1 MQMTAQRQ
9 IVTPYLCCRD
19 ATRALEFYQRAF
31 GAVVSNRYL
40 TPEGVVGHAD
50 LEVAGGRFML
60 SDEWPEEHVYSPA
73 KYGGSS
79 CAIHLLVPD
88 VDALAA
94 RAVAAGATLERPIE
108 AQPHGDRSCSVRDPF
123 GHRWF
128 LATPFEEVSVDE
140 LRRRVGDRFEVS

>member
-1 MQMTAQRQ
+1 MAEARQ

-19 ATRALEFYQRAF
+19 ATRALDFYERAF
-31 GAVVSNRYL
+31 GAVVSNRYV

-60 SDEWPEEHVYSPA
+60 SDEWPSEHVYSPA

-88 VDALAA
+88 VDSLSA
-94 RAVAAGATLERPIE
+94 RAVAAGATLERPV
-108 AQPHGDRSCSVRDPF
+108 ADQPHGDRSCTVRDPF

-128 LATPFEEVSVDE
+128 LATPIEEVSREE
-140 LRRRVGDRFEVS
+140 LRRRVGARFEVT